1 MYSMDFLAHT
11 SRLREKR
18 IEVANRLVFRR
29 FSPGRGLEEIFG
41 ADSIFGDVARLN
53 ICESKMRSF
62 IRGPETSGLPK
73 KNPPEGENR
82 LVIEDLQGIRTDFP
96 LSLGENEYLFALR
109 GNEDFLGSPG
119 SGESYSFWNGMS
131 TRFHKIFLAKEAMKD
146 LSHWYEQTFRERS
159 ELDEVGFAEKQRFF
173 NSNLIQFIAATD
185 DNEDTVGHSQ
195 FVANYTLLLAR
206 ELGIEDQKYLVD
218 LERGA
223 LLHDIGKIGIPES
236 ILRKKGP
243 LTMIER
249 EVIKDHPLLGY
260 KLIDGF
266 SFLERAAQVVLY
278 HHEHFSGKG
287 YPYGLSGEQIPLEAR
302 IFSIADTV
310 DAITSDRPYR
320 KGRSFEEARVE
331 IERHSAIQFDPELV
345 GVFLSIPQERWRKAK
360 QDTLRTL
367 RLPTIH

>member
-1 MYSMDFLAHT
+1 MT
-11 SRLREKR
+11 
-18 IEVANRLVFRR
+18 
-29 FSPGRGLEEIFG
+29 
-41 ADSIFGDVARLN
+41 
-53 ICESKMRSF
+53 
-62 IRGPETSGLPK
+62 GLPK
-73 KNPPEGENR
+73 RPESEKEN
-82 LVIEDLQGIRTDFP
+82 LLFIEDRKGARTAFP
-96 LSLGENEYLFALR
+96 LSLSQNEYLFALR
-109 GNEDFLGSPG
+109 GNEDFLGSPK
-119 SGESYSFWNGMS
+119 SGEHYSSWNGLS

-146 LSHWYEQTFRERS
+146 LSHWYEQTFRERD
-159 ELDEVGFAEKQRFF
+159 ELDESGFAEKQRFF

-260 KLIDGF
+260 KLIEGF

-287 YPYGLSGEQIPLEAR
+287 YPYALSGEQIPLEAR
-302 IFSIADTV
+302 IFSLADTV

-320 KGRSFEEARVE
+320 QGRSFKEARVE
-331 IERHSAIQFDPELV
+331 VERHSGTQFDPELV
-345 GVFLSIPQERWRKAK
+345 EVFLSIPQERWQKAK
-360 QDTLRTL
+360 LDTLRTL

>member
-1 MYSMDFLAHT
+1 
-11 SRLREKR
+11 
-18 IEVANRLVFRR
+18 
-29 FSPGRGLEEIFG
+29 
-41 ADSIFGDVARLN
+41 
-53 ICESKMRSF
+53 MRSLVPT
-62 IRGPETSGLPK
+62 PEMTGLPK
-73 KNPPEGENR
+73 RLLPGKENL
-82 LVIEDLQGIRTDFP
+82 LVIEDRRGARTAFP
-96 LSLGENEYLFALR
+96 LSLSQNEYLFALR
-109 GNEDFLGSPG
+109 GNEDFLGSPK
-119 SGESYSFWNGMS
+119 SGESYSSWNGLS

-146 LSHWYEQTFRERS
+146 LSHWYEQTFRERD
-159 ELDEVGFAEKQRFF
+159 ELDDGGFAEKQRFF

-260 KLIDGF
+260 KLIEGF

-287 YPYGLSGEQIPLEAR
+287 YPYGLAGEQIPLEAR
-302 IFSIADTV
+302 IFSLADTV

-331 IERHSAIQFDPELV
+331 IERHSGSQFDPELV
-345 GVFLSIPQERWRKAK
+345 EVFLSIPQERWQKAK
-360 QDTLRTL
+360 VDTLRTL

>member
-1 MYSMDFLAHT
+1 MRSIVPSPEMT
-11 SRLREKR
+11 GPEKR
-18 IEVANRLVFRR
+18 
-29 FSPGRGLEEIFG
+29 PQ
-41 ADSIFGDVARLN
+41 
-53 ICESKMRSF
+53 
-62 IRGPETSGLPK
+62 PEK
-73 KNPPEGENR
+73 EN
-82 LVIEDLQGIRTDFP
+82 LLFIEDRRGARTAFP
-96 LSLGENEYLFALR
+96 LSLSQNEYLFALR
-109 GNEDFLGSPG
+109 GNEDFLGSPK
-119 SGESYSFWNGMS
+119 SGEPYSSWNGLS

-146 LSHWYEQTFRERS
+146 LSHWYEQTFRERDD
-159 ELDEVGFAEKQRFF
+159 LDEDGFAEKQRFF

-260 KLIDGF
+260 KLIEGF

-287 YPYGLSGEQIPLEAR
+287 YPYSLSGEQIPLEAR
-302 IFSIADTV
+302 IFSLADTV

-320 KGRSFEEARVE
+320 KGRSFKEARVE
-331 IERHSAIQFDPELV
+331 IERYSGSQFDPELV
-345 GVFLSIPQERWRKAK
+345 EVFLSIPQERWQKAK
-360 QDTLRTL
+360 LDTLRTL

>member
-1 MYSMDFLAHT
+1 
-11 SRLREKR
+11 
-18 IEVANRLVFRR
+18 
-29 FSPGRGLEEIFG
+29 
-41 ADSIFGDVARLN
+41 
-53 ICESKMRSF
+53 
-62 IRGPETSGLPK
+62 
-73 KNPPEGENR
+73 
-82 LVIEDLQGIRTDFP
+82 
-96 LSLGENEYLFALR
+96 
-109 GNEDFLGSPG
+109 
-119 SGESYSFWNGMS
+119 
-131 TRFHKIFLAKEAMKD
+131 MKD
-146 LSHWYEQTFRERS
+146 LSHWYEQTFRERDD
-159 ELDEVGFAEKQRFF
+159 LDEGGFAEKQRFF

-195 FVANYTLLLAR
+195 FVANYTLLLAH

-260 KLIDGF
+260 KLIEGF

-287 YPYGLSGEQIPLEAR
+287 YPYSLSGEQIPLEAR
-302 IFSIADTV
+302 IFSLADTV

-320 KGRSFEEARVE
+320 KGRSFKEARVE
-331 IERHSAIQFDPELV
+331 IERHSGTQFDPELV
-345 GVFLSIPQERWRKAK
+345 EVFLSIPQERWQKAK
-360 QDTLRTL
+360 LDTLRTL